1 MKTKLTKLTF
11 ALFAVMVW
19 TSVNAQTSSGS
30 CGYPNAADVTWSY
43 DNGTLTFTGTGAMN
57 MYSEDYPQ
65 APWYS
70 AYSGTTT
77 KVVVGEGITTIPHW
91 AFAMFEHLTSV
102 SLPNTLTTIG
112 KAAFEECAFTTIN
125 LPEGLETIGDYA
137 FQMTPLTSVT
147 IPSTVTSIGEVAFQ
161 ANDALIYVNCLAT
174 TPPTMDGNVFQ
185 ACGILM
191 SIYVPATNVATYKG
205 TSGWSTY
212 YDLINS
218 YIGGSCGAN
227 ATWQYLEDQN
237 NMIISGTGAMT
248 DYSSLMTDIPW
259 IAYQTSISQV
269 TIGDEITHVGN
280 WAFQG
285 CTDLRSVVI
294 GENVTSIGNGSF
306 DNCTNAGFTKLNIPN
321 SVQTIGIDAFSNNH
335 LKYVCLGSG
344 LTSIG
349 AEAFMM
355 CSDLEYIG
363 CYASTPPTIGTEA
376 FMGCSALATI
386 YVPSAKIGDYT
397 AASGWSDYAAM
408 IQSPAGTCGTSA
420 TWSFEMATRTLTI
433 EGTGA
438 INDYTG
444 WDSNSGE
451 ECFSFNPY
459 NSKWYPYGIKNVVI
473 DEGITEIPNSAFYM
487 EVGITDVTLP
497 STLTAIATDAFG
509 ECENIETITCNATA
523 PPTLGDGSAGSE
535 DYVFYV
541 PNEDGSAALPIPT
554 VSAVYVPAA
563 SVDTYK
569 AAAGWSAYDAK
580 IQGYNNILTANT
592 AGDGVY
598 WATYYNGSANIQV
611 AGGTKVYKG
620 KINGSK
626 IDLTEVADGIIT
638 TGNAVVL
645 KSTGSKI
652 ALCTAASA
660 SADDYSNNDL
670 KGGTSV
676 EAGKVPYTLAN
687 GTNGVGFYKYTGALD
702 GNKAHLEIASGSSA
716 PEFFGFDDTDV
727 QTSIE
732 NAQCSIVNV
741 QSDVWYTI
749 TGVKL
754 NGVPTSKGVFIN
766 NGRKVVIK

>member
-1 MKTKLTKLTF
+1 MAMLC
-11 ALFAVMVW
+11 
-19 TSVNAQTSSGS
+19 VNVKAQTSGT

-57 MYSEDYPQ
+57 MYSEDMPQ

-161 ANDALIYVNCLAT
+161 ANDALTSVTCLAT
-174 TPPTMDGNVFQ
+174 TPPTMGDNVFQ
-185 ACGILM
+185 ACSNLTV
-191 SIYVPATNVATYKG
+191 IYVPAAVVDDYKAAP
-205 TSGWSTY
+205 GWSD
-212 YDLINS
+212 YDYLI
-218 YIGGSCGAN
+218 GACGSCGTN
-227 ATWQYLEDQN
+227 ATWSYKDGI
-237 NMIISGTGAMT
+237 MTISGSGAMA
-248 DYSSLMTDIPW
+248 DYSSSMTDIPW

-306 DNCTNAGFTKLNIPN
+306 DNCTNDYFNKLNIPN

-509 ECENIETITCNATA
+509 ECENIETITCNATT
-523 PPTLGDGSAGSE
+523 PPTLADDGNE
-535 DYVFYV
+535 DYVFYGMSG
-541 PNEDGSAALPIPT
+541 EIATITAI
-554 VSAVYVPAA
+554 YVPAA
-563 SVDTYK
+563 SIAAYTG
-569 AAAGWSAYDAK
+569 AAGWSTYADK
-580 IQGYNNILTANT
+580 IKGYNVVLPTTATTST
-592 AGDGVY
+592 AH
-598 WATYYNGSANIQV
+598 WTTYYNSASNMVADANTTIYQV
-611 AGGTKVYKG
+611 SLDGTSVT
-620 KINGSK
+620 
-626 IDLTEVADGIIT
+626 LTEVPDRII
-638 TGNAVVL
+638 NAGHGVVM
-645 KSTGSKI
+645 KSTATSI
-652 ALCTAASA
+652 ALQTSA
-660 SADDYSNNDL
+660 SESATSYDDNDL
-670 KGGTSV
+670 LGSATDV
-676 EAGKVPYTLAN
+676 YPVAGKKRYVLAYQNSTL
-687 GTNGVGFYKYTGALD
+687 GFYKLGDAVTIPAG
-702 GNKAHLEIASGSSA
+702 KAYLEVSSA
-716 PEFFGFDDTDV
+716 AAPWFIDFSEDEGTPTKIEEPQSEVSEEDV
-727 QTSIE
+727 IYTLQGQRVSQPLTSGVY
-732 NAQCSIVNV
+732 IVN
-741 QSDVWYTI
+741 
-749 TGVKL
+749 GK
-754 NGVPTSKGVFIN
+754 KVFI
-766 NGRKVVIK
+766 RK

>member
-1 MKTKLTKLTF
+1 MKKTVQKLLL
-11 ALFAVMVW
+11 ALLVAMLCANVK
-19 TSVNAQTSSGS
+19 AQTSGT

-191 SIYVPATNVATYKG
+191 SIYVPAANVATYQG

-227 ATWQYLEDQN
+227 ATWQYLEDQY

-248 DYSSLMTDIPW
+248 DYSSSMTDIPW
-259 IAYQTSISQV
+259 IAYQTNIRQV
-269 TIGDEITHVGN
+269 VIGDEITHVGN

-294 GENVTSIGNGSF
+294 GEKVMSIGNGSF
-306 DNCTNAGFTKLNIPN
+306 DNCTNDDFNKLNIPN

-541 PNEDGSAALPIPT
+541 PNEDWSAALPIPT

-563 SVDTYK
+563 SVDAYK
-569 AAAGWSAYDAK
+569 GAAGWDTYAAK
-580 IQGYNNILTANT
+580 MKAKFFTAV
-592 AGDGVY
+592 GDY
-598 WATYYNGSANIQV
+598 QWATFFDGTNNYSVDAN
-611 AGGTKVYKG
+611 TKVYKASLTG
-620 KINGSK
+620 TTLT
-626 IDLTEVADGIIT
+626 LTEIGGNQIIT
-638 TGNAVVL
+638 AGNAVIM
-645 KSTGSKI
+645 KSTS
-652 ALCTAASA
+652 APVLTETTTASTADFNGNELHGSA
-660 SADDYSNNDL
+660 SPVDSDGTLYALAYQSGVL
-670 KGGTSV
+670 GFCKVKSGTSIP
-676 EAGKVPYTLAN
+676 AGKAYLSSADAAAPWFIDFSENNGTPTKIEEPQSEVSEEDVIYTLQ
-687 GTNGVGFYKYTGALD
+687 GQRVSQPLTSGVY
-702 GNKAHLEIASGSSA
+702 
-716 PEFFGFDDTDV
+716 
-727 QTSIE
+727 
-732 NAQCSIVNV
+732 IVN
-741 QSDVWYTI
+741 
-749 TGVKL
+749 GK
-754 NGVPTSKGVFIN
+754 KVFI
-766 NGRKVVIK
+766 RK